1 MSTGF
6 KEWLGRKISD
16 WLAKERAPH
25 PKSVPLYDFD
35 RLCYE
40 IRVGDVLLVEGRS
53 RVSEVIRLIT
63 QSTWSH
69 SALYIGRLYDIEDPA
84 LRQRVA
90 ECHHGAPGD
99 QLVIEALLGKGTLVT
114 PLKDYAHYNTRICR
128 PQGLTRSDAQR
139 VIAYAI
145 RRLGTD
151 YDIRQLLDLARFMF
165 PYGMVP
171 RRWRSSL
178 FEHKVGD
185 PTRTVCSSML
195 AEAFAAVQF
204 PILPYISR
212 QDDGSMRLYQRN
224 PRLFTPRDF
233 DYSPYFDIIKYPF
246 LGIEDAAAYRRLP
259 WDQQGILCN
268 DENDCY
274 RPLPPD
280 AKAGGAATPEAGKPD
295 RPDAA
300 AKTTHA
306 DASPDPG
313 TMRGPAVKGHGDD
326 Y

>member
-6 KEWLGRKISD
+6 KEWLGRKISE
-16 WLAKERAPH
+16 WLAKEREPH

-40 IRVGDVLLVEGRS
+40 IRPGDVLLVEGRS
-53 RVSEVIRLIT
+53 RVSEVIKLIT

-69 SALYIGRLYDIEDPA
+69 SALYIGRLYDVEDPA

-90 ECHHGAPGD
+90 ECYHGDAGD
-99 QLVIEALLGKGTLVT
+99 QLVIEALLGIGAVVN
-114 PLKDYAHYNTRICR
+114 PLKHYAYYNTRICR
-128 PQGLTRSDAQR
+128 PKGLTRSDAQR
-139 VIAYAI
+139 VIVYAI

-151 YDIRQLLDLARFMF
+151 YDIRQMLDLARFMF
-165 PYGMVP
+165 PYSIVP

-178 FEHKVGD
+178 FEHNAGA
-185 PTRTVCSSML
+185 PTRTLCSSML

-212 QDDGSMRLYQRN
+212 QDDGSVRLYQRN

-274 RPLPPD
+274 RPLLPD
-280 AKAGGAATPEAGKPD
+280 TVSGRAAAPEAGKRD
-295 RPDAA
+295 QPDAV
-300 AKTTHA
+300 AKATRSDT
-306 DASPDPG
+306 SPDPD
-313 TMRGPAVKGHGDD
+313 TVRGSTVKGHGDS
-326 Y
+326 